1 MNILRRGDATKE
13 PAQDEKKVAGTT
25 LQRIEITVEREW
37 VSMLIRQKPS
47 AASEVIE
54 ATREEPS
61 PLESSPPELAPPSTI
76 SRGRNRT

>member
-1 MNILRRGDATKE
+1 MNILRRGEATKE
-13 PAQDEKKVAGTT
+13 PAQEEKKDAGTT

-61 PLESSPPELAPPSTI
+61 PLESSPPELAPPCTAPKDQ
-76 SRGRNRT
+76 NRT